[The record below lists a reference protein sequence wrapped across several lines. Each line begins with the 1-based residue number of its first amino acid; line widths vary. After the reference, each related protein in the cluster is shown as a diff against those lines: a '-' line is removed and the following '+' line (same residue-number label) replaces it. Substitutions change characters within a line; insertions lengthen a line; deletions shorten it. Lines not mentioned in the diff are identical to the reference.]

1 MTVKA
6 HEDKTYRG
14 AFIASLTLPWGFAV
28 NADEGGGGYH
38 FVWARDEYQQVSSL
52 LAAGDRA
59 AAERAVTWLFTHQQQ
74 ADGTFPQNSHVDG
87 SPDQRNVQLD
97 ETAFPIIL
105 AWQLSRTDDATWAG
119 VRKAA
124 NALVARGPTTPQERW
139 EETGGY
145 SNSTLPAM
153 IAGLVAASDLA
164 RQRGDTDR
172 ARLWLGVADEWQR
185 SMEKWLFT
193 TNGPLGD
200 GRYYVRIDDDGD
212 PNDGSE
218 RDFGNAAGVHK
229 ENAVVDGGIL
239 EAVRLGVK
247 APNDPYVAGSLP
259 EIDASLATDTP
270 SGRVWHRYTFDGY
283 GEKDDGSP
291 WTFNTPGTEGRAWP
305 LLSGERGEY
314 EVANGRSGLS
324 YLQTMANT
332 ANDGYMIPE
341 QVWDEAQ
348 PAPAPYGYQPGKAT
362 GSASPLAWAMAQYVR
377 LARAIAAGKPVET
390 PAVVSDRYATG
401 VTRAVPELAITSPAN
416 GSLAT
421 SRTITVTGTTT
432 RHQGHRRQR
441 RRRGH
446 RHAERRDLQR
456 PGHAPARP
464 QPDHGR
470 RRGRRRRHQHA
481 SRSRSCPSAPVWAA

>member
-97 ETAFPIIL
+97 ETAFPIVL

-124 NALVARGPTTPQERW
+124 TAIVERGPATPQERW

-164 RQRGDTDR
+164 RQRGDGDR

-185 SMEKWLFT
+185 NMEKWLFT
-193 TNGPLGD
+193 TNGPLGT
-200 GRYYVRIDDDGD
+200 
-212 PNDGSE
+212 
-218 RDFGNAAGVHK
+218 AATTS
-229 ENAVVDGGIL
+229 ASTTT
-239 EAVRLGVK
+239 ATPTT
-247 APNDPYVAGSLP
+247 APS
-259 EIDASLATDTP
+259 ATSATPPACTRTTP
-270 SGRVWHRYTFDGY
+270 SSTAA
-283 GEKDDGSP
+283 SS
-291 WTFNTPGTEGRAWP
+291 TP
-305 LLSGERGEY
+305 S
-314 EVANGRSGLS
+314 
-324 YLQTMANT
+324 
-332 ANDGYMIPE
+332 D
-341 QVWDEAQ
+341 
-348 PAPAPYGYQPGKAT
+348 
-362 GSASPLAWAMAQYVR
+362 WA
-377 LARAIAAGKPVET
+377 
-390 PAVVSDRYATG
+390 
-401 VTRAVPELAITSPAN
+401 
-416 GSLAT
+416 
-421 SRTITVTGTTT
+421 
-432 RHQGHRRQR
+432 
-441 RRRGH
+441 
-446 RHAERRDLQR
+446 
-456 PGHAPARP
+456 
-464 QPDHGR
+464 
-470 RRGRRRRHQHA
+470 
-481 SRSRSCPSAPVWAA
+481 